1 MNLYEDPAFFM
12 LLAQSYR
19 RLLGQSLVP
28 EGMSQP
34 AAAQW
39 LYEDAP
45 FGILAHTAAADPVF
59 MYGNKAAQKCFDYTW
74 QELTRLPSR
83 LSAEAPNRKERQ
95 EFLERVKRDGFARG
109 YRGVR
114 VTKTGKRFMIE
125 DATLWQL
132 YDQDDHIHGQAVI
145 IPRWSEM

>member
-12 LLAQSYR
+12 LLAQSYC

-28 EGMSQP
+28 EGMSGP

-45 FGILAHTAAADPVF
+45 FGILAHTTDADPVF
-59 MYGNKAAQKCFDYTW
+59 MYGNKTAQKCFDYTW
-74 QELTRLPSR
+74 QELIRLPSR
-83 LSAEAPNRKERQ
+83 LSAEAPNREERQ

-132 YDQDDHIHGQAVI
+132 YDQGHRFHGQAVI
-145 IPRWSEM
+145 IPRWSEI